1 MAATFVKVIF
11 RNFGWDDN
19 VKSFF
24 WVEWYSQMGMSY
36 LTSLNTQLFKN
47 IAYVGPTLLG
57 LSSILLFNLIFN
69 VNSNLAESSAK
80 QQWIL
85 IANIITSMFIYKL
98 YCATW
103 NDLDSNNQLGHSR
116 PKPQINVHQNLK
128 RILII
133 IQPIK
138 DFIPNR
144 SLS

>member
-1 MAATFVKVIF
+1 MLAQHCWVF
-11 RNFGWDDN
+11 R
-19 VKSFF
+19 
-24 WVEWYSQMGMSY
+24 
-36 LTSLNTQLFKN
+36 
-47 IAYVGPTLLG
+47 A
-57 LSSILLFNLIFN
+57 FNLIFN

-103 NDLDSNNQLGHSR
+103 NDLDSNNQLGHSH

-128 RILII
+128 RVLII